1 MLNKLNKL
9 NILNKLNKLNM
20 LNMLNILNKLN
31 ILNILNIS
39 HILNMFYIF
48 DVFDMLNLFDIF
60 DICDIDRHPRDMI
73 GIHCSFRTIVT
84 SSAPK
89 FSTPLKISKDFATR
103 SWYSFKLRFL
113 IIVKEVLVILIICI
127 TPGVSNI

>member
-1 MLNKLNKL
+1 MLNKLNKF
-9 NILNKLNKLNM
+9 NM
-20 LNMLNILNKLN
+20 LNILNILNKLN

-60 DICDIDRHPRDMI
+60 NICDIDCYLRDMI
-73 GIHCSFRTIVT
+73 RIYCSFQTIVT
-84 SSAPK
+84 SSASK
-89 FSTPLKISKDFATR
+89 FSTPLEISKDFATR

-113 IIVKEVLVILIICI
+113 IVIKEVLVVLIICI
-127 TPGVSNI
+127 TSGVSNI